1 MKRTST
7 RPARR
12 FKVTAAMREAY
23 AKRDKRQ
30 DSTDPENP
38 TLPPEAWEGAI
49 IGKYYRP
56 LKTPIALRIDA
67 DVLAWLK
74 SQGAGYQG
82 RINAILR
89 ARMMEQRGR

>member
-1 MKRTST
+1 
-7 RPARR
+7 
-12 FKVTAAMREAY
+12 MREAY

-38 TLPPEAWEGAI
+38 TLPPEAWDGAA

-56 LKTPIALRIDA
+56 VKTPIALRLDA

-89 ARMMEQRGR
+89 ERMLKQQRDR